1 MSSICKLVALAAELP
16 ANRICSSFQSPS
28 FAALLVQARFC
39 AGQQRLLPLAP
50 PVAPDSTD
58 PTTDNEDDGSSPRSI
73 YLVSISRVLHPA
85 EAPAPGLPALAD
97 PSTWSWQQ
105 IKDAILDAALN
116 PLTDPRSGGRPRQN
130 AVEVKKMWVFRER
143 HEDGTFHFH
152 VALSLSEN
160 ERFLPLKRS
169 LRMRHGLATQL
180 VRATVISTSQGVGEA
195 TGVKPGAGL
204 TDTARRTYDMAP
216 HKYLTKKEA
225 HPILLTE

>member
-1 MSSICKLVALAAELP
+1 MPVLRRPAGAGEVLRRPAA
-16 ANRICSSFQSPS
+16 AAPS
-28 FAALLVQARFC
+28 R
-39 AGQQRLLPLAP
+39 P

-152 VALSLSEN
+152 VALNLSEN

-180 VRATVISTSQGVGEA
+180 VRATVIYFNFSGSWRSDGC
-195 TGVKPGAGL
+195 
-204 TDTARRTYDMAP
+204 
-216 HKYLTKKEA
+216 
-225 HPILLTE
+225 